1 MVVNLSK
8 EKVERKQ
15 IEMVAWYNNPNLITT
30 FSIIIL
36 VLIIVLS
43 QSFAVKNAIGASN
56 ILRNLLNH
64 NSIYVVGLLYFIPLK
79 TKTGKKYFDFLN
91 VFMIIIYGIF
101 TATSILTVIQSFGL
115 ISLVTLGVN
124 VVFLIYMIHSL
135 LYKTRIWQE
144 FKLQNSPLDDVQN
157 INYFYTIIILS
168 IIVLTVN
175 LIQTSTIDGAI
186 LSALVTIYEILLA
199 RYIYLYKEHV
209 EYKEKAINNKDK
221 GEA

>member
-8 EKVERKQ
+8 EKVKRKQ

-144 FKLQNSPLDDVQN
+144 FKLQNSPLNDVQN

>member
-1 MVVNLSK
+1 MSK

-144 FKLQNSPLDDVQN
+144 FKLQNSPLNDVQN

>member
-144 FKLQNSPLDDVQN
+144 FKLQNSPLNDVQN

>member
-1 MVVNLSK
+1 MSK
-8 EKVERKQ
+8 EKVKRKQ

-144 FKLQNSPLDDVQN
+144 FKLQNSPLNDVQN